1 VPQSA
6 QQKTFCSCFGD
17 NTSLLLCF
25 PPFYLATVPPILHVE
40 RIHKEDYSC
49 SVNFSVQFKPTEVT
63 QEVINLGLSSLL
75 VHFAPMSSSGVP
87 SFYHE
92 KVSAVR
98 APRHQRS
105 RIWCTQ
111 GAFQPV
117 ALFYVDFVQGTNCE
131 EKNLP
136 PTFEIQRNSSLCVI
150 FLRVFFFCDG
160 TSIRERT
167 LIYLPQGKGVPAVEQ
182 LPPLQLRQVRQRW
195 GHSNFREFAQKIS
208 PFTSWENSACLKTR
222 LCSLE
227 HKIFLHF
234 IKSVVWGCVIQTRMI
249 RSVLT

>member
-1 VPQSA
+1 MQYADEVAWCVAKSLSA
-6 QQKTFCSCFGD
+6 ARSTVFGLYRALTVILLPCAPKRAAK
-17 NTSLLLCF
+17 NILLLF
-25 PPFYLATVPPILHVE
+25 WRQYQSTTTFYLATVPPILHVE

-167 LIYLPQGKGVPAVEQ
+167 LIYLPHLGQRRTCSRTIASPTA
-182 LPPLQLRQVRQRW
+182 PP
-195 GHSNFREFAQKIS
+195 G
-208 PFTSWENSACLKTR
+208 
-222 LCSLE
+222 
-227 HKIFLHF
+227 
-234 IKSVVWGCVIQTRMI
+234 QTAMG
-249 RSVLT
+249 TF